1 MKRLV
6 CITGMIL
13 ISCLLAGTFFAPST
27 SVEASGDTQTHQTS
41 GAREEDIYVLKTENS
56 YLVVYKK
63 GEGTPYI
70 TTDTLTDSLP
80 QGDIKRL
87 EKGIEIKGKTELRK
101 AMEDYG
107 S

>member
-1 MKRLV
+1 MKQLV
-6 CITGMIL
+6 CITGIIL

-27 SVEASGDTQTHQTS
+27 SAESSQNTQTQQTS
-41 GAREEDIYVLKTENS
+41 ASEDDIFVLKTENS

-63 GEGTPYI
+63 GENTPYI

-87 EKGIEIKGKTELRK
+87 EKGIEIKGKTLLRK